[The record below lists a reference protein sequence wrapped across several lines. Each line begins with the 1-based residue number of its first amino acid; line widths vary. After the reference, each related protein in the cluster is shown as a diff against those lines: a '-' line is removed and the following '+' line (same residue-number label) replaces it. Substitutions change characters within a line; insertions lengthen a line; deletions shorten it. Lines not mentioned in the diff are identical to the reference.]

1 MGDFWLWDISVLPA
15 KAALGVL
22 CVLGGFLD
30 QCWGSTAEDA
40 EDAEEE
46 CVSNS
51 KRLVASG
58 GNVVSRLLD
67 ELIQFPVLK
76 SSSIC

>member
-1 MGDFWLWDISVLPA
+1 MADFWLWDISVLPA

-22 CVLGGFLD
+22 CVLCGFLD
-30 QCWGSTAEDA
+30 QCRESTAA
-40 EDAEEE
+40 DAEEE

-58 GNVVSRLLD
+58 GDVVSHLLY
-67 ELIQFPVLK
+67 VLT
-76 SSSIC
+76 